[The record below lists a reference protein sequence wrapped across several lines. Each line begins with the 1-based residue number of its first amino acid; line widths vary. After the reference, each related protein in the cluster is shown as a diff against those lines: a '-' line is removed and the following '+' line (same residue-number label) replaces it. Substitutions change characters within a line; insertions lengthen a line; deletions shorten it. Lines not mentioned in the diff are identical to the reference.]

1 MTIKRGGHT
10 FAGVDKPIRTPNHK
24 SGKSH
29 AVVIKQGDGFRL
41 IRFGMQG
48 AKTKPP
54 RKGES
59 EADKAK
65 RRSFKAR
72 HAKNIAKGK
81 TSAAYWADKV
91 MAEEPIKPNP
101 PVDTA
106 ALIAEV
112 EALRKSKAEL
122 LDDYKKAKEA
132 AKAVPQDVD
141 VNALIA
147 FKQKKEQEE
156 LEAKG
161 RYEEATEKLAAQ
173 YRQAEEAKNQRIQEL
188 EKRQRELE
196 VEAPAVTALADVVH
210 DPQYV
215 LSRLNKDQ
223 LSRDPDG
230 TVVVVDGY
238 NRTSVKE
245 WAQQNMPQWVQ
256 KNPRPQGGGATTT
269 KVTADVVTGESNP
282 FARES
287 FNLTEQARLYRT
299 DINKYNMLKNAVS
312 G

>member
-1 MTIKRGGHT
+1 
-10 FAGVDKPIRTPNHK
+10 
-24 SGKSH
+24 
-29 AVVIKQGDGFRL
+29 
-41 IRFGMQG
+41 
-48 AKTKPP
+48 
-54 RKGES
+54 
-59 EADKAK
+59 
-65 RRSFKAR
+65 
-72 HAKNIAKGK
+72 
-81 TSAAYWADKV
+81 

-215 LSRLNKDQ
+215 LSRLNKEQ

-238 NRTSVKE
+238 NRTPVKD

>member
-1 MTIKRGGHT
+1 
-10 FAGVDKPIRTPNHK
+10 
-24 SGKSH
+24 
-29 AVVIKQGDGFRL
+29 
-41 IRFGMQG
+41 
-48 AKTKPP
+48 
-54 RKGES
+54 
-59 EADKAK
+59 
-65 RRSFKAR
+65 
-72 HAKNIAKGK
+72 
-81 TSAAYWADKV
+81 

-173 YRQAEEAKNQRIQEL
+173 YRQAEESKNQRIQEL

-215 LSRLNKDQ
+215 LSRIDKDQ
-223 LSRDPDG
+223 LARETDG

-238 NRTSVKE
+238 NRTPVKE
-245 WAQQNMPQWVQ
+245 WAMSKMPAWVQ

-269 KVTADVVTGESNP
+269 KVQTESIAAGEKNP
-282 FARES
+282 FAKES
-287 FNLTEQARLYRT
+287 FNLTEQSRLYRT

>member
-1 MTIKRGGHT
+1 M
-10 FAGVDKPIRTPNHK
+10 ADE
-24 SGKSH
+24 
-29 AVVIKQGDGFRL
+29 VIKPDN
-41 IRFGMQG
+41 
-48 AKTKPP
+48 T
-54 RKGES
+54 
-59 EADKAK
+59 
-65 RRSFKAR
+65 
-72 HAKNIAKGK
+72 
-81 TSAAYWADKV
+81 
-91 MAEEPIKPNP
+91 AEM
-101 PVDTA
+101 A
-106 ALIAEV
+106 ALKAEV
-112 EALRKSKAEL
+112 ERLRKSNSEI

-173 YRQAEEAKNQRIQEL
+173 YRQAEEQQKQRIQEL
-188 EKRQRELE
+188 ENRQRQLE

-215 LSRLNKDQ
+215 LSRISKEQ
-223 LSRDPDG
+223 LAREADG

-238 NRTSVKE
+238 NRTPVKE
-245 WAQQNMPQWVQ
+245 WAMSKMPQWVQ
-256 KNPRPQGGGATTT
+256 KNPRPQGSGATTT
-269 KVTADVVTGESNP
+269 KVQTEFVATDKNP
-282 FARES
+282 FAPDS

-299 DINKYNMLKNAVS
+299 DINKYNMLKNAVT

>member
-1 MTIKRGGHT
+1 M
-10 FAGVDKPIRTPNHK
+10 ADE
-24 SGKSH
+24 
-29 AVVIKQGDGFRL
+29 VIKPD
-41 IRFGMQG
+41 
-48 AKTKPP
+48 
-54 RKGES
+54 
-59 EADKAK
+59 
-65 RRSFKAR
+65 
-72 HAKNIAKGK
+72 N
-81 TSAAYWADKV
+81 SAE
-91 MAEEPIKPNP
+91 M
-101 PVDTA
+101 A
-106 ALIAEV
+106 ALKAEV
-112 EALRKSKAEL
+112 ERLRKSNSEI

-161 RYEEATEKLAAQ
+161 KYDEAIAKQAQQ
-173 YRQAEEAKNQRIQEL
+173 YRDAEEAKNKKIQEL
-188 EKRQRELE
+188 EARQRQLE

-215 LSRLNKDQ
+215 LSRISKEQ
-223 LSRDPDG
+223 LAREADG

-238 NRTSVKE
+238 NRTPVKE
-245 WAQQNMPQWVQ
+245 WAMSQMPQWVQ

-269 KVTADVVTGESNP
+269 KVQTEFVSNDKNP
-282 FARES
+282 FAPDS

-299 DINKYNMLKNAVS
+299 DINKYNMLKNAVT

>member
-1 MTIKRGGHT
+1 M
-10 FAGVDKPIRTPNHK
+10 ADE
-24 SGKSH
+24 
-29 AVVIKQGDGFRL
+29 VIKPD
-41 IRFGMQG
+41 
-48 AKTKPP
+48 
-54 RKGES
+54 
-59 EADKAK
+59 
-65 RRSFKAR
+65 
-72 HAKNIAKGK
+72 N
-81 TSAAYWADKV
+81 SAE
-91 MAEEPIKPNP
+91 M
-101 PVDTA
+101 A
-106 ALIAEV
+106 ALKAEV
-112 EALRKSKAEL
+112 ERLRKSNSEI

-161 RYEEATEKLAAQ
+161 RYEEATEKLATQ
-173 YRQAEEAKNQRIQEL
+173 YREAEQLQKQKIEQLLQ
-188 EKRQRELE
+188 EKRQLE

-215 LSRLNKDQ
+215 LSRISKEQ
-223 LSRDPDG
+223 LAREADG

-238 NRTSVKE
+238 NRTPVKE
-245 WAQQNMPQWVQ
+245 WAMSQMPQWVQ

-269 KVTADVVTGESNP
+269 KVQTEFVATDKNP
-282 FARES
+282 FATES

-299 DINKYNMLKNAVS
+299 DINKYNMLKNAVT

>member
-1 MTIKRGGHT
+1 M
-10 FAGVDKPIRTPNHK
+10 ADE
-24 SGKSH
+24 
-29 AVVIKQGDGFRL
+29 VIKPD
-41 IRFGMQG
+41 
-48 AKTKPP
+48 
-54 RKGES
+54 
-59 EADKAK
+59 
-65 RRSFKAR
+65 
-72 HAKNIAKGK
+72 N
-81 TSAAYWADKV
+81 SAE
-91 MAEEPIKPNP
+91 M
-101 PVDTA
+101 A
-106 ALIAEV
+106 ALKAEV
-112 EALRKSKAEL
+112 ERLRKANSEI

-161 RYEEATEKLAAQ
+161 RYEEATEKLASQ
-173 YRQAEEAKNQRIQEL
+173 YREAEQQQKQKIEQLLA
-188 EKRQRELE
+188 EKRQLE

-215 LSRLNKDQ
+215 LSRINKEQ
-223 LSRDPDG
+223 LARETDG

-238 NRTSVKE
+238 NRTPVKE
-245 WAQQNMPQWVQ
+245 WAMSQMPQWVQ

-269 KVTADVVTGESNP
+269 KVQTEFVSNDKNP
-282 FARES
+282 FAPDS

-299 DINKYNMLKNAVS
+299 DINKYNMLKNAVT

>member
-1 MTIKRGGHT
+1 
-10 FAGVDKPIRTPNHK
+10 
-24 SGKSH
+24 
-29 AVVIKQGDGFRL
+29 
-41 IRFGMQG
+41 
-48 AKTKPP
+48 
-54 RKGES
+54 
-59 EADKAK
+59 
-65 RRSFKAR
+65 
-72 HAKNIAKGK
+72 
-81 TSAAYWADKV
+81 

-173 YRQAEEAKNQRIQEL
+173 YRQAEESKNQRIQEL

-238 NRTSVKE
+238 NRTPVKD

-269 KVTADVVTGESNP
+269 KVTADIVTGESNP

-299 DINKYNMLKNAVS
+299 DINKYNMLKNAVN

>member
-1 MTIKRGGHT
+1 
-10 FAGVDKPIRTPNHK
+10 
-24 SGKSH
+24 
-29 AVVIKQGDGFRL
+29 
-41 IRFGMQG
+41 
-48 AKTKPP
+48 
-54 RKGES
+54 
-59 EADKAK
+59 
-65 RRSFKAR
+65 
-72 HAKNIAKGK
+72 
-81 TSAAYWADKV
+81 

-215 LSRLNKDQ
+215 LSRLNKEQ

>member
-1 MTIKRGGHT
+1 
-10 FAGVDKPIRTPNHK
+10 
-24 SGKSH
+24 
-29 AVVIKQGDGFRL
+29 
-41 IRFGMQG
+41 
-48 AKTKPP
+48 
-54 RKGES
+54 
-59 EADKAK
+59 
-65 RRSFKAR
+65 
-72 HAKNIAKGK
+72 
-81 TSAAYWADKV
+81 
-91 MAEEPIKPNP
+91 MAEEPIKPKP

-161 RYEEATEKLAAQ
+161 RYEEATEKLATQ
-173 YRQAEEAKNQRIQEL
+173 YREAEQQQKQKIEQLLA
-188 EKRQRELE
+188 EKRQLE

-215 LSRLNKDQ
+215 LSRISKEQ
-223 LSRDPDG
+223 LAREADG

-238 NRTSVKE
+238 NRTPVKE
-245 WAQQNMPQWVQ
+245 WAMSQMPQWVQ

-269 KVTADVVTGESNP
+269 KVQTEFVATDKNP
-282 FARES
+282 FAPDS

-299 DINKYNMLKNAVS
+299 DINKYNMLKNAVT

>member
-1 MTIKRGGHT
+1 M
-10 FAGVDKPIRTPNHK
+10 ADE
-24 SGKSH
+24 
-29 AVVIKQGDGFRL
+29 VIKPD
-41 IRFGMQG
+41 
-48 AKTKPP
+48 
-54 RKGES
+54 
-59 EADKAK
+59 
-65 RRSFKAR
+65 
-72 HAKNIAKGK
+72 N
-81 TSAAYWADKV
+81 SAE
-91 MAEEPIKPNP
+91 M
-101 PVDTA
+101 A
-106 ALIAEV
+106 ALKAEV
-112 EALRKSKAEL
+112 ERLRKSNSQI

-173 YRQAEEAKNQRIQEL
+173 YREAEQQQKQKIEQLLA
-188 EKRQRELE
+188 EKRQLE

-215 LSRLNKDQ
+215 LSRISKEQ
-223 LSRDPDG
+223 LAREADG

-238 NRTSVKE
+238 NRTPVKE
-245 WAQQNMPQWVQ
+245 WAMSQMPQWVQ

-269 KVTADVVTGESNP
+269 KVQTEFVSNDKNP
-282 FARES
+282 FAPDS

-299 DINKYNMLKNAVS
+299 DINKYNMLKNAVT

>member
-1 MTIKRGGHT
+1 
-10 FAGVDKPIRTPNHK
+10 
-24 SGKSH
+24 
-29 AVVIKQGDGFRL
+29 
-41 IRFGMQG
+41 
-48 AKTKPP
+48 
-54 RKGES
+54 
-59 EADKAK
+59 
-65 RRSFKAR
+65 
-72 HAKNIAKGK
+72 
-81 TSAAYWADKV
+81 

-215 LSRLNKDQ
+215 LSRLNKEQ

-238 NRTSVKE
+238 NRTSVKD

-299 DINKYNMLKNAVS
+299 DINKYNMRKNAVS

>member
-1 MTIKRGGHT
+1 M
-10 FAGVDKPIRTPNHK
+10 
-24 SGKSH
+24 
-29 AVVIKQGDGFRL
+29 
-41 IRFGMQG
+41 
-48 AKTKPP
+48 
-54 RKGES
+54 
-59 EADKAK
+59 
-65 RRSFKAR
+65 
-72 HAKNIAKGK
+72 
-81 TSAAYWADKV
+81 
-91 MAEEPIKPNP
+91 
-101 PVDTA
+101 
-106 ALIAEV
+106 IAEV

-215 LSRLNKDQ
+215 LSRLNKEQ

>member
-1 MTIKRGGHT
+1 
-10 FAGVDKPIRTPNHK
+10 
-24 SGKSH
+24 
-29 AVVIKQGDGFRL
+29 
-41 IRFGMQG
+41 
-48 AKTKPP
+48 
-54 RKGES
+54 
-59 EADKAK
+59 
-65 RRSFKAR
+65 
-72 HAKNIAKGK
+72 
-81 TSAAYWADKV
+81 

-173 YRQAEEAKNQRIQEL
+173 YRQAEESKNQRIQEL

-215 LSRLNKDQ
+215 LSRLNKEQ
-223 LSRDPDG
+223 LSREPDG

-238 NRTSVKE
+238 NRTSVKD

>member
-1 MTIKRGGHT
+1 
-10 FAGVDKPIRTPNHK
+10 
-24 SGKSH
+24 
-29 AVVIKQGDGFRL
+29 
-41 IRFGMQG
+41 
-48 AKTKPP
+48 
-54 RKGES
+54 
-59 EADKAK
+59 
-65 RRSFKAR
+65 
-72 HAKNIAKGK
+72 
-81 TSAAYWADKV
+81 

-215 LSRLNKDQ
+215 LSRLNKEQ

-299 DINKYNMLKNAVS
+299 DINKYNMLKNAVN

>member
-1 MTIKRGGHT
+1 M
-10 FAGVDKPIRTPNHK
+10 ADE
-24 SGKSH
+24 
-29 AVVIKQGDGFRL
+29 VIKPD
-41 IRFGMQG
+41 
-48 AKTKPP
+48 
-54 RKGES
+54 
-59 EADKAK
+59 
-65 RRSFKAR
+65 
-72 HAKNIAKGK
+72 N
-81 TSAAYWADKV
+81 SAE
-91 MAEEPIKPNP
+91 M
-101 PVDTA
+101 A
-106 ALIAEV
+106 ALKAEV
-112 EALRKSKAEL
+112 ERLRKSNSEI

-161 RYEEATEKLAAQ
+161 RYEEATEKLANQ
-173 YRQAEEAKNQRIQEL
+173 FRQAEEQQKQKIEQLLA
-188 EKRQRELE
+188 EKRQLE

-215 LSRLNKDQ
+215 LSRISKEQ
-223 LSRDPDG
+223 LARETDG

-238 NRTSVKE
+238 NRTPVKE
-245 WAQQNMPQWVQ
+245 WAMSQMPQWVQ

-269 KVTADVVTGESNP
+269 KVQTEFVATDKNP
-282 FARES
+282 FAPDS

-299 DINKYNMLKNAVS
+299 DINKYNMLKNAVT

>member
-1 MTIKRGGHT
+1 M
-10 FAGVDKPIRTPNHK
+10 ADE
-24 SGKSH
+24 
-29 AVVIKQGDGFRL
+29 VIKPD
-41 IRFGMQG
+41 
-48 AKTKPP
+48 
-54 RKGES
+54 
-59 EADKAK
+59 
-65 RRSFKAR
+65 
-72 HAKNIAKGK
+72 N
-81 TSAAYWADKV
+81 SA
-91 MAEEPIKPNP
+91 EI
-101 PVDTA
+101 A
-106 ALIAEV
+106 ALKAEV
-112 EALRKSKAEL
+112 ERLRKSNSEI

-161 RYEEATEKLAAQ
+161 RYEEATEKLATQ
-173 YRQAEEAKNQRIQEL
+173 YREAEQQQKQKIEQLLA
-188 EKRQRELE
+188 EKRQLE

-215 LSRLNKDQ
+215 LNRISKDQ
-223 LSRDPDG
+223 LAREADG

-238 NRTSVKE
+238 NRTPVKE
-245 WAQQNMPQWVQ
+245 WAMSQMPQWVQ

-269 KVTADVVTGESNP
+269 KVQTEFVSNDKNP
-282 FARES
+282 FAPDS

-299 DINKYNMLKNAVS
+299 DINKYNMLKNAVT

>member
-1 MTIKRGGHT
+1 M
-10 FAGVDKPIRTPNHK
+10 ADE
-24 SGKSH
+24 
-29 AVVIKQGDGFRL
+29 VIKPD
-41 IRFGMQG
+41 
-48 AKTKPP
+48 
-54 RKGES
+54 
-59 EADKAK
+59 
-65 RRSFKAR
+65 
-72 HAKNIAKGK
+72 N
-81 TSAAYWADKV
+81 SAE
-91 MAEEPIKPNP
+91 M
-101 PVDTA
+101 A
-106 ALIAEV
+106 ALKAEV
-112 EALRKSKAEL
+112 ERLRKSNSEI

-161 RYEEATEKLAAQ
+161 RYEEATEKLATQ
-173 YRQAEEAKNQRIQEL
+173 YREAEQQQKQKIEQLLA
-188 EKRQRELE
+188 EKRQLE

-215 LSRLNKDQ
+215 LSRISKEQ
-223 LSRDPDG
+223 LAREADG

-238 NRTSVKE
+238 NRTPVKE
-245 WAQQNMPQWVQ
+245 WAMSQMPQWVQ

-269 KVTADVVTGESNP
+269 KVQTEFVATDKNP
-282 FARES
+282 FAKES

-299 DINKYNMLKNAVS
+299 DINKYNMLKNAVT

>member
-1 MTIKRGGHT
+1 
-10 FAGVDKPIRTPNHK
+10 
-24 SGKSH
+24 
-29 AVVIKQGDGFRL
+29 
-41 IRFGMQG
+41 
-48 AKTKPP
+48 
-54 RKGES
+54 
-59 EADKAK
+59 
-65 RRSFKAR
+65 
-72 HAKNIAKGK
+72 
-81 TSAAYWADKV
+81 

-238 NRTSVKE
+238 NRTSVKD

-269 KVTADVVTGESNP
+269 KVTADVVTGEINP

>member
-1 MTIKRGGHT
+1 M
-10 FAGVDKPIRTPNHK
+10 ADE
-24 SGKSH
+24 
-29 AVVIKQGDGFRL
+29 VIKPDN
-41 IRFGMQG
+41 
-48 AKTKPP
+48 T
-54 RKGES
+54 
-59 EADKAK
+59 
-65 RRSFKAR
+65 
-72 HAKNIAKGK
+72 
-81 TSAAYWADKV
+81 
-91 MAEEPIKPNP
+91 AEM
-101 PVDTA
+101 TA
-106 ALIAEV
+106 LKAEV
-112 EALRKSKAEL
+112 ERLRKSNSEI

-161 RYEEATEKLAAQ
+161 RYEEATEKLATQ
-173 YRQAEEAKNQRIQEL
+173 YREAEQQQKQKIEQLLA
-188 EKRQRELE
+188 EKRQLE

-215 LSRLNKDQ
+215 LSRISKEQ
-223 LSRDPDG
+223 LAREADG

-238 NRTSVKE
+238 NRTPVKE
-245 WAQQNMPQWVQ
+245 WAMSQMPQWVQ

-269 KVTADVVTGESNP
+269 KVQTEFVSNDKNP
-282 FARES
+282 FAPDS

-299 DINKYNMLKNAVS
+299 DINKYNMLKNAVT